1 MTEFLS
7 LPSGIHGMQW
17 TSEEQGTLRLI
28 GPRLPTTQRL
38 LRYQIIIH
46 HWSDSLSYPC
56 Q

>member
-38 LRYQIIIH
+38 LRYQDRK
-46 HWSDSLSYPC
+46 SVV
-56 Q
+56 